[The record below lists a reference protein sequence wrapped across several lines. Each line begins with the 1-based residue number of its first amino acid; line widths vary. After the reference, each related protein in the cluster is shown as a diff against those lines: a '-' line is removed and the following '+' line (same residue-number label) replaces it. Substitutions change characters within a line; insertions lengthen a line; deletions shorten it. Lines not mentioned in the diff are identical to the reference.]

1 MLRRENLMASWTFVT
16 DYGAQYPALKSSV
29 LNLLVFSEHTLNG
42 TAFTGTLDVAA
53 SGAALG
59 TIGKLLGLTSIAMA
73 GEVTNAG
80 NTLTVTLASSD
91 AKAIRDGIAASI
103 PLLGKQVTAAS
114 MSIDTVTTPKDDPDT
129 GPQKENFDFS
139 ATLAI
144 GSRSV
149 TISTQ
154 VPMNGGLF
162 IIEGTFVNVG
172 ITLQDLSF
180 LMGSLGTGNQ
190 WFPSS
195 QLGPYNQG
203 QPALSLLGLSLTVY
217 VNLSPFK
224 VALSSVA
231 VGIGITGIDLLN
243 KKLYLNPIG
252 VWATVEDPTGSPTV
266 EWAIEGAIALC
277 NFGRPGDYQNPDFT
291 FAFAMNLTNFL
302 LSGEF
307 ENPYN
312 LTIDVMLQDLLGQS
326 TNIGLPKTLTLDKF
340 DFEAAADKSTGKLTE
355 FSTNV
360 AMSGGFGLFE
370 NFDLEEI
377 AISVAYAA

>member
-1 MLRRENLMASWTFVT
+1 MASWTFVT

-29 LNLLVFSEHTLNG
+29 LNLLVFSEHALNG

-59 TIGKLLGLTSIAMA
+59 TIGRLLGLASIKVAGQVTS
-73 GEVTNAG
+73 VS
-80 NTLTVTLASSD
+80 NTLTVTLASTD
-91 AKAIRDGIAASI
+91 ADALRNGIAASI
-103 PLLGKQVTAAS
+103 PLIGKQVTAAS
-114 MSIDTVTTPKDDPDT
+114 MSINTVTTSKDDPDT
-129 GPQKENFDFS
+129 GPQTDNFDFS
-139 ATLAI
+139 VTLAI

-149 TISTQ
+149 TVSTQ

-162 IIEGTFVNVG
+162 TIEGTFVNVG
-172 ITLQDLSF
+172 VTLKDLSF
-180 LMGSLGTGNQ
+180 LMGTLGTGDK

-217 VNLSPFK
+217 VNLSPLS
-224 VALSSVA
+224 VSVSSVA
-231 VGIGITGIDLLN
+231 VGIGITGIDLMG

-252 VWATVEDPTGSPTV
+252 VWATLEDPAGSPTV
-266 EWAIEGAIALC
+266 EWAIEGATALC
-277 NFGRPGDYQNPDFT
+277 NYDRPGDYQHPDFT
-291 FAFAMNLTNFL
+291 FDFAMDLSNFA

-312 LTIDVMLQDLLGQS
+312 LTIDVMLQDLLGQG
-326 TNIGLPKTLTLDKF
+326 TNIGIPKTLTLDKF

-355 FSTNV
+355 FSTDV

-377 AISVAYAA
+377 SISVAYAA